1 METIIENIIQVAAR
15 QFHQIGIRNVSID
28 NVCAD
33 LRMSKK
39 TFYQY
44 FVKKE
49 DLIDAVITYEQSQHL
64 EKVQKGIKDKNAIE
78 IFIYMIK
85 EIKKNTECAPFMF
98 WYDLKKYYPALYKKH
113 DQLKT
118 EKMQSIFEQN
128 IRQGIEEGYY
138 RENLDVELLSFFHT
152 IQIKN
157 TFEIM
162 MQSQKKYT
170 LKRLTDFFIDL
181 IIHLIVNE
189 KGLKYVQENLTEK
202 K

>member
-1 METIIENIIQVAAR
+1 MEIITENIIQVAAR

-28 NVCAD
+28 NVCAE

-49 DLIDAVITYEQSQHL
+49 DLIEAVIAYEQNQHI
-64 EKVQKGIKDKNAIE
+64 EKIQKCIKDKNAIE
-78 IFIYMIK
+78 IFIFMIK
-85 EIKKNTECAPFMF
+85 EIKKNTECAPFLF
-98 WYDLKKYYPALYKKH
+98 WYDLKKYYPRLYQKH
-113 DQLKT
+113 DQIKT
-118 EKMQSIFEQN
+118 EQMKAAFEEN
-128 IRQGIEEGYY
+128 IRKGIEEGYF
-138 RENLDVELLSFFHT
+138 RENLDVELLSLFHSV
-152 IQIKN
+152 QIN
-157 TFEIM
+157 ETLETM
-162 MQSQKKYT
+162 MRLQKKYT
-170 LKRLTDFFIDL
+170 LKRLTDFFIDM